1 MNIFILHPSFPAQY
15 LNLAPYLAS
24 NPENNVFFLSKEN
37 SINAQLRGVT
47 LALYPKPDEKADE
60 WIKTCGPLRPAA
72 EAVVEGQASY
82 WLGFNALLQG
92 YVSGRADYGLL

>member
-72 EAVVEGQASY
+72 EAVVDAQWIGS
-82 WLGFNALLQG
+82 LRKRTL
-92 YVSGRADYGLL
+92 SPT